1 MRLCYVLLSP
11 TFGMHQYTADLANR
25 MVQFGHDVHL
35 VTTVRYP
42 GHRYLPAITVHTPV
56 DTRSSG
62 FSSDALQPAAMRR
75 TPQVIQDMPHVVH
88 VTGPR
93 LWNVSS
99 LWALR
104 QADISS
110 PGLIK
115 SLYRIT
121 LQHLR
126 CPRES

>member
-1 MRLCYVLLSP
+1 
-11 TFGMHQYTADLANR
+11 MHQYTADLANR
-25 MVQFGHDVHL
+25 MVQFGRDVHL
-35 VTTVRYP
+35 VTTARYP
-42 GHRYLPAITVHTPV
+42 GHRYVPAIVVHTPV
-56 DTRSSG
+56 DTHSSG
-62 FSSDALQPAAMRR
+62 LSPDTLQPAAIR
-75 TPQVIQDMPHVVH
+75 TTAQVIQDIRPDVVH

-93 LWNVSS
+93 PWNVPL

-104 QADISS
+104 QADIPS
-110 PGLIK
+110 PGLTK